1 MTDTEKDF
9 SDLTFDER
17 IEVVDKR
24 LGNQPGRIKDP
35 RELLKLTGET
45 IYLVTSPFGKDQDIG
60 TSFTLTWEVG
70 KVEDHRGNPITE
82 DQEPSFDDDEKYICY
97 GHADTKSALSLRD
110 FNIVPNSYNNTAAF
124 AKKQHADAYAMYR
137 KMMFAEDTSIA
148 ELEGGYAH
156 FFNNDDIK
164 RLLKAEK
171 ENK

>member
-9 SDLTFDER
+9 SDLTLEER
-17 IEVVDKR
+17 IDSVNKR
-24 LGNQPGRIKDP
+24 LGNQPGRITDP
-35 RELLKLTGET
+35 RELLKLTGQT

-60 TSFTLTWEVG
+60 TSFILTWEVG
-70 KVEDHRGNPITE
+70 KVADHRGNEVTE
-82 DQEPSFDDDEKYICY
+82 DAELSFDDDQKYICY
-97 GHADTKSALSLRD
+97 GYNDTKSALSLRD

-124 AKKQHADAYAMYR
+124 AEKQHADAYAMYR

-156 FFNNDDIK
+156 YFNQDDIK
-164 RLLKAEK
+164 RLIKAEK

>member
-1 MTDTEKDF
+1 MTDIDKDF
-9 SDLTFDER
+9 SELTFEER
-17 IEVVDKR
+17 IEVVNKR
-24 LGNQPGRIKDP
+24 LGDQPGRITDP
-35 RELLKLTGET
+35 RDLLKLVGET

-70 KVEDHRGNPITE
+70 KVEDHRGNSVTE
-82 DQEPSFDDDEKYICY
+82 DAELSFNDDQKYICY
-97 GHADTKSALSLRD
+97 GYNDEKSALSLRD

-124 AKKQHADAYAMYR
+124 ARKQDADAYAMYR
-137 KMMFAEDTSIA
+137 KMMYAEDTSIA

-156 FFNNDDIK
+156 YFKNDDIK

>member
-9 SDLTFDER
+9 SDLTLEER
-17 IEVVDKR
+17 IDSVNKR
-24 LGNQPGRIKDP
+24 LGNQPGRITDP
-35 RELLKLTGET
+35 RELLKLTGQT

-70 KVEDHRGNPITE
+70 KVEDHRGNPVTE
-82 DQEPSFDDDEKYICY
+82 DADLSFDDDQKYICY
-97 GHADTKSALSLRD
+97 GYNDKKSALSLRD

-124 AKKQHADAYAMYR
+124 SEKQHADAYAMYR

-156 FFNNDDIK
+156 YFNQDDIK
-164 RLLKAEK
+164 RLIKAEK